1 MCRAVATAL
10 CRRAAESNTAGAPR
24 QSEATTTFIRWALTI
39 SNSQVAVVLRDHIA
53 RFLGDHINVRD
64 YEDPRDARKNAGIH
78 HAKISH
84 PTHAKAAIEDG
95 HRIPVRADWT

>member
-53 RFLGDHINVRD
+53 RFLGDHIDVRD
-64 YEDPRDARKNAGIH
+64 YEDPRDARKNATIH
-78 HAKISH
+78 HAKIPDS
-84 PTHAKAAIEDG
+84 THSKTAIENS
-95 HRIPVRADWT
+95 HWITVRADRT